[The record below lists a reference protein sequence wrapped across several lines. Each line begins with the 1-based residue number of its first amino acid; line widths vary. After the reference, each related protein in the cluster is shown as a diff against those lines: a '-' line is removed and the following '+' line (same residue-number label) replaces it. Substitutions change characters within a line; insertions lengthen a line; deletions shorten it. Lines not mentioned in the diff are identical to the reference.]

1 MLQDLF
7 KKISNEVVELHSE
20 TIDLAS
26 DNQLSAEGVH
36 LGLKRY
42 FVSPSHAADDDVPLS
57 VLRKNI
63 KIEKGVL

>member
-7 KKISNEVVELHSE
+7 KFFSNEVVELHSE
-20 TIDLAS
+20 TADLAS
-26 DNQLSAEGVH
+26 DRQLSAEVVH
-36 LGLKRY
+36 PGLKRD
-42 FVSPSHAADDDVPLS
+42 FASPSHTTDDDVPLR

>member
-7 KKISNEVVELHSE
+7 KKFANKVVELHYE

-26 DNQLSAEGVH
+26 DSQLSAEVVPPE
-36 LGLKRY
+36 LKRD
-42 FVSPSHAADDDVPLS
+42 FASPSHTTDDDVPLR

-63 KIEKGVL
+63 KIEKGV